1 MAVSIQLDP
10 EARQAALVAQANE
23 LTEYYVYSRLAD
35 STQDEG
41 NARVLRAIGADELR
55 HYGFWAQLTGEEP
68 KPDRW
73 RIWWYLLVSRVFGL
87 TFGMRLLERGEEYAH
102 EVAYRRLIGVVP
114 GIEGVAREE
123 EKHEAQL
130 IELIDEERLR
140 YVGSVVL
147 GLNDA
152 LVELTGTLAGLTF
165 ALRNTDL
172 IAVSGLITGIAAS
185 LSMAASGYLSAR
197 EEQGD
202 QDPLKSSLYTG
213 AAYVLAVVFLVV
225 PFLFL
230 SNPYAALAWTGFNA
244 VGLIAVFNY
253 YVSVARDIS
262 FKERFLEMAAISLG
276 VAVVSFGLGYL
287 VRVLIGVDV

>member
-1 MAVSIQLDP
+1 MAVPIQLDV
-10 EARQAALVAQANE
+10 AAKRAALAAQANE
-23 LTEYYVYSRLAD
+23 LTEYHVYTRLAD
-35 STQDEG
+35 STQDED
-41 NARVLRAIGADELR
+41 NARVLRAIGEDELR
-55 HYGFWAQLTGEEP
+55 HYRFWARLTGEEP

-73 RIWWYLLVSRVFGL
+73 RIWWYLFISRLFGL
-87 TFGMRLLERGEEYAH
+87 TFGMRLLERAEEYAH

-114 GIEGVAREE
+114 GIEAVAQDE
-123 EKHEAQL
+123 EKHEQQL

-197 EEQGD
+197 EEEGE

-213 AAYVLAVVFLVV
+213 AAYVLAVAFLVL
-225 PFLFL
+225 PFLL
-230 SNPYAALAWTGFNA
+230 LGNPYAALAWTGINA

-262 FKERFLEMAAISLG
+262 FKDRFLEMAAISLG

-287 VRVLIGVDV
+287 VRVFLGVDV